1 VDADVFTDERRHS
14 KRNKGGKKMTFRE
27 STIKYIKDIMR
38 ARTIHEVIAKEL
50 QEAHLRKLEA
60 ETAAEYAIAAIQ
72 YNQERIARLE
82 NRLSKHTQ
90 EGDYA

>member
-1 VDADVFTDERRHS
+1 
-14 KRNKGGKKMTFRE
+14 MTFRE
-27 STIKYIKDIMR
+27 STIKYVKDVLR

-60 ETAAEYAIAAIQ
+60 ETAAEYANAAIQ
-72 YNQERIARLE
+72 YNEKRITRLQKQLME
-82 NRLSKHTQ
+82 HTR